1 MKKLLLLGLLISISV
16 NGQRNKNA
24 DYWNSWQ
31 YTAKD
36 GMVQK
41 FEEAAAKKTAMFNKT
56 PETAIITYRFVTGS
70 RTGTYERVE
79 SGKSPSDYDLDRSAE
94 GKYWQEN
101 VGKYIA
107 KDNGQTRWQ
116 RLSNGSYNPN
126 PENTTPATY
135 VQKITYNVKADG
147 ILHFRRYL
155 SRMAKVAEKRGWDAG
170 RSLFRL
176 VSGGNRNQFILAITF
191 NDYKRNEGPEME
203 TSMEDDY
210 DELFGWGTRRED
222 LKNFD
227 ASLEYW
233 GEEVETLKLVP
244 SMSTGMMK

>member
-101 VGKYIA
+101 VSKYIA
-107 KDNGQTRWQ
+107 KANGQTRWQ

-135 VQKITYNVKADG
+135 VQKITYNVQDHR
-147 ILHFRRYL
+147 INHIRRY
-155 SRMAKVAEKRGWDAG
+155 
-170 RSLFRL
+170 
-176 VSGGNRNQFILAITF
+176 
-191 NDYKRNEGPEME
+191 
-203 TSMEDDY
+203 
-210 DELFGWGTRRED
+210 
-222 LKNFD
+222 
-227 ASLEYW
+227 
-233 GEEVETLKLVP
+233 
-244 SMSTGMMK
+244 

>member
-1 MKKLLLLGLLISISV
+1 MKKLFLLGLLISISM

-24 DYWNSWQ
+24 NYWNTWQ

-56 PETAIITYRFVTGS
+56 PETAIITYRVVSGSNTGM
-70 RTGTYERVE
+70 YERVE

-107 KDNGQTRWQ
+107 KNGGQTRWQ
-116 RLSNGSYNPN
+116 MLNNGSYNPN
-126 PENTTPATY
+126 PDNATPATY
-135 VQKITYNVKADG
+135 VHKITYNVKADR
-147 ILHFRRYL
+147 ILHFRRYM

-170 RSLFRL
+170 RSLFRV
-176 VSGGNRNQFILAITF
+176 VSGGNRNQFVLAITF
-191 NDYKRNEGPEME
+191 NAYKRNEGPEME

-222 LKNFD
+222 SKNFD

-233 GEEVETLKLVP
+233 GEDVETLKLVP